1 MIFNL
6 PLSQLAIPCLLLL
19 LPLTHTQSTTTTT
32 TINTAAT
39 TTTTLTGT
47 WSIGFNNRTITIH
60 PVTISE
66 YIVQCNVINP
76 QSLIPGCPDWR
87 EGRMVVLSQ
96 SNSVEIR
103 FEDPFR
109 YTLLGNIMNKG
120 TTIRFD
126 EGRHLSTWHRVFK
139 DGERGKEEV
148 VTKKETRATAAEK
161 KKEKKVVSVTKQHD
175 VVMDDQHSITKA
187 KHGIFLTSLQDPWIG
202 RSLRMY
208 GQWSENEL
216 VSM

>member
-6 PLSQLAIPCLLLL
+6 PLSPLAIPCLLLL

-32 TINTAAT
+32 TINT
-39 TTTTLTGT
+39 L
-47 WSIGFNNRTITIH
+47 
-60 PVTISE
+60 
-66 YIVQCNVINP
+66 
-76 QSLIPGCPDWR
+76 L
-87 EGRMVVLSQ
+87 
-96 SNSVEIR
+96 
-103 FEDPFR
+103 
-109 YTLLGNIMNKG
+109 YTLLGNITNKG

-161 KKEKKVVSVTKQHD
+161 KKEEKKVVSVTKQHD
-175 VVMDDQHSITKA
+175 VAMDDQHSITKA